1 MRTVA
6 IIPAAGSGKR
16 MQGRLSK
23 QYLPLNGIPIL
34 ARTLMVFQYSPVV
47 HDVFLVV
54 PSDDVEFATRAIVAK
69 YGISKV
75 SRILPGG
82 KERQDSVKRGLDA
95 VGDNDDIV
103 LIHDGVRPFLS
114 EDLIR
119 LSVDEACK
127 GGAVTTGVPVKD
139 TVKMVDR
146 DGWIEETPN
155 RSRLWLT
162 QTPQTFK
169 REIIKEAYRS
179 AYDDHFYGTDDA
191 VLVERIGVRVKM
203 LPGSHENIKITTIE
217 DLLLAETF
225 MNDRTAKD
233 E

>member
-16 MQGRLSK
+16 MQGSLSK
-23 QYLPLNGIPIL
+23 QYLPLNGIPVL

-54 PSDDVEFATRAIVAK
+54 PSDDIEFATRTIIEK
-69 YGISKV
+69 YRISKV
-75 SRILPGG
+75 SQVLPGG
-82 KERQDSVKRGLDA
+82 NERQDSVKKGLDA
-95 VGDNDDIV
+95 VGDNYDIV
-103 LIHDGVRPFLS
+103 LIHDGVRPFIT

-119 LSVDEACK
+119 VSVTEARK
-127 GGAVTTGVPVKD
+127 REAVTTGVPVKD

-146 DGWIEETPN
+146 DGWIMETPD

-162 QTPQTFK
+162 QTPQAFK
-169 REIIKEAYRS
+169 REVIKKAYRS

-203 LPGSHENIKITTIE
+203 LPGSHENIKITTRE
-217 DLLLAETF
+217 DFLFAESF
-225 MNDRTAKD
+225 MDDRTVKD